1 MFVLNN
7 SDMAITFFPRPKH
20 RVFNYTPR
28 YYDERKERLKEL
40 YAKYGKEYP
49 GDDKATMQQAAEDL
63 KDVASYSEVRQAMD
77 TDGGQRKNASG
88 ATYIPGQ
95 YIRGAYRKDTAER
108 IGDKKG
114 DTSPLRTII
123 ILLTVIAA
131 IAVAYYLSQ
140 GLVELFR

>member
-1 MFVLNN
+1 
-7 SDMAITFFPRPKH
+7 MAITFFPRPKH

-49 GDDKATMQQAAEDL
+49 GDEKASAAKAAEDL
-63 KDVASYSEVRQAMD
+63 KDVATPGEVRDVMEAEAAQK
-77 TDGGQRKNASG
+77 TNRSG

-95 YIRGAYRKDTAER
+95 YIRSAYRKDTATRLSE
-108 IGDKKG
+108 GKSN
-114 DTSPLRTII
+114 SPLRTII
-123 ILLTVIAA
+123 VMVTIIADIL
-131 IAVAYYLSQ
+131 VAYYLSQ